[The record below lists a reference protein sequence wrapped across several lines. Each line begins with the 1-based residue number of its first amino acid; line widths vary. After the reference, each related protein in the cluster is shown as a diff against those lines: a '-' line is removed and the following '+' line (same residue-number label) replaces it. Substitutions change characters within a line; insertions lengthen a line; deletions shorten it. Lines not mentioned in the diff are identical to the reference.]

1 MRSRVV
7 LLWIAPLLAFLLV
20 ACGVPE
26 ESKARLVP
34 RGAIPDALDPSDT
47 VPLTSVER
55 QRIINLYF
63 VSDGQLA
70 RVRHTVPASTAPARV
85 IDALLAGPT
94 DVERRDSLRSAIP
107 DPAAIGQVT
116 FSRGDAIVALSK
128 GFSEIPAGD
137 QLLAV
142 GQLVLTLTDMRGVG
156 RVSFTVDGVPTSV
169 PLPSGGSTSVP
180 VSRDDYVEELNEEL

>member
-1 MRSRVV
+1 
-7 LLWIAPLLAFLLV
+7 
-20 ACGVPE
+20 
-26 ESKARLVP
+26 
-34 RGAIPDALDPSDT
+34 LDPSDT

-180 VSRDDYVEELNEEL
+180 VSRDDYVDQLNEEL